1 MHQKGQFPSEWK
13 KAYVVLVHTNG
24 DKQVS
29 RNYRPDSLLSI
40 CGEIFDRLLYNNLF
54 ELFIKNNLISSNQ
67 SGFKQGDF
75 CIYQVLSIT
84 DEIYQSFDNNF
95 EVRDI
100 SKAFD
105 KVWHKGLIINLK
117 KRGDLLT
124 ILTDFLKERKQ
135 RVFLNGQHSTW
146 SNISTWAPQRL
157 ILGLLLFLIYIN
169 NLSGNLIPNP
179 KLNPVFNKQAQEV
192 IFKDYASSYNVEILK
207 SFNLRLHLKDTES
220 AIKIKLIDLLSEL
233 RGFKFV
239 TILVLYIFLTIYNI
253 FITQIQLKRAIAEM
267 KLDTEQTMQLE

>member
-29 RNYRPDSLLSI
+29 RNYRPDLLLSI

-146 SNISTWAPQRL
+146 LNISTWAPQRL

-253 FITQIQLKRAIAEM
+253 FITQIRLKRAIAEM